1 MYEYIED
8 YIIDGHILD
17 ITDCEVDLHYLG
29 SDAIRPYFDEK
40 LDEYF
45 YDYEDVEEGFKK
57 NCRKNL
63 RKIKKFL
70 KEIKEKTGSVFE
82 IDTLLFQEGDEW
94 LVNIN
99 ELQKL
104 TQSLAVK
111 GQGFF
116 LTICC
121 TPFNGFSYGE

>member
-1 MYEYIED
+1 MITINYDYLED
-8 YIIDGHILD
+8 AIIDGHILD
-17 ITDCEVDLHYLG
+17 ITDGEVDLNYLG

-63 RKIKKFL
+63 SKIKRYL
-70 KEIKEKTGSVFE
+70 KKIKEKTGSE

-99 ELQKL
+99 EL
-104 TQSLAVK
+104 
-111 GQGFF
+111 
-116 LTICC
+116 
-121 TPFNGFSYGE
+121 